1 MRRGSR
7 IIVSALAAALLAPA
21 GCVVNEGEKV
31 DLGGQDVLLT
41 LLHTSDTHS
50 RLFPY
55 ALEVGQVDATLGL
68 LQDNGPFGGG
78 ARLAYLVKRERG
90 RAGRSLWVDTGDPF
104 QGAPIFNYFEGEA
117 EFRVWSEIG
126 VDVMAIGNHE
136 FDRGGPNLAKQLD
149 TWARFPALAANYRF
163 EPSAYSPNELG
174 RLVKPYVV
182 FNLRGLRVAVIG
194 IGDVG
199 SMFSIFETGNK
210 LGITPLNVVETTQQW
225 VDFLRPQVDVIV
237 VATHQGLSGDEYTIR
252 HTEGIDVLLGGHLH
266 IVLDPPKVLADCQDE
281 ELQRRTGCTPRP
293 VILAHS
299 GGFMKYLGR
308 LDVVLRQNP
317 ADPRNGYEVASHE
330 YTLYPVDSTVP
341 EDPAVAYLLEPYRI
355 RMEQQI
361 DLNRLIGYAPATVRR
376 FGMLGGDS
384 QLGNLVADSMWLRNG
399 IETDFALTNTT
410 GIRTD
415 LNAGPVTTE
424 AMFNVFPFDNT
435 ITTMF
440 LSGLEVQD
448 LFDYVA
454 RRTASRG
461 CASQAQIAG
470 AEIVVNCRGCVRT
483 GGLPC
488 AESVVIG
495 SGTRA
500 RSIDPNGSYELATNN
515 YLAQGGSGYVVLRR
529 NTTQQDSGI
538 AQRDAVIDRI
548 RQGAPCVDPRSCT
561 DDAQCG
567 GGQSCHCDGRWRW
580 NDTTTACEGAGACTG
595 AGRCVLTQCLI
606 DVADMYMRREVSAGD
621 DPDLIAC
628 GFRDLAGNECAETA
642 CVDADIGAVE
652 DGRIRAYLP

>member
-341 EDPAVAYLLEPYRI
+341 EDPAVAYLLEPYRM
-355 RMEQQI
+355 RMEQPI

-461 CASQAQIAG
+461 CGDRGQLPRLRAHGRAALCGVGGHRQRDPGAVDRPQRQLRAG
-470 AEIVVNCRGCVRT
+470 DEQ
-483 GGLPC
+483 LPRP
-488 AESVVIG
+488 G
-495 SGTRA
+495 RLG
-500 RSIDPNGSYELATNN
+500 
-515 YLAQGGSGYVVLRR
+515 LRR
-529 NTTQQDSGI
+529 APPQHHAAGLGDRPARCGDRSHPAG
-538 AQRDAVIDRI
+538 RAVRRPAVLHRRRAVRRGPELPLRRALALERHHDGVR
-548 RQGAPCVDPRSCT
+548 R
-561 DDAQCG
+561 G
-567 GGQSCHCDGRWRW
+567 GGVHGGRSLRA
-580 NDTTTACEGAGACTG
+580 DPVLDRR
-595 AGRCVLTQCLI
+595 GRHVH
-606 DVADMYMRREVSAGD
+606 AAR
-621 DPDLIAC
+621 
-628 GFRDLAGNECAETA
+628 GFRRG
-642 CVDADIGAVE
+642 
-652 DGRIRAYLP
+652 